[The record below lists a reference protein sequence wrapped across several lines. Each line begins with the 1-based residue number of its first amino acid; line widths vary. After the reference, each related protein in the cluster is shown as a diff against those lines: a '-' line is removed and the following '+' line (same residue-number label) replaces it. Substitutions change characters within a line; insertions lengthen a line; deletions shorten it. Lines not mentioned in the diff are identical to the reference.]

1 MSITINIYYT
11 GKNGAARAFA
21 CEMTESGIV
30 DEIRRE
36 DGNERYE
43 YFYPAEDNETVLLI
57 DRWRDKEALY
67 HHHNSPIM
75 AKIAKM
81 REKYDLH
88 MTANRYV
95 SADAPSGDDKF
106 LRK

>member
-88 MTANRYV
+88 MSVERYILA
-95 SADAPSGDDKF
+95 SDDKTDEKYI
-106 LRK
+106 RR